1 MSALTDRA
9 VAAAV
14 AVARAHG
21 LACDRPVI
29 LHDRCNVLVHLAPSP
44 VVARVATETAAA
56 RGPAIGDFLARE
68 VALGRHLAGSVAPT
82 VPPATELP
90 PGPHTH
96 DGLHLTFWRL
106 IDHDPDRPLDPTE
119 LGTTLRALHV
129 ALADF
134 DGPLEPYDPLG
145 ESVRLLDA
153 LEASGAYTASD
164 LAPMRRAAER
174 LRPFYTATLSGP
186 LQALHGDPHRS
197 NVLRTPDGLVWTDF
211 EDSAAGPI
219 EWDLACLVAV
229 GRCWGPPAPETEL
242 ALAAYGPHD
251 ADKLT
256 RMVEVR
262 ALLVAAWTLFL
273 GQRDAESQARA
284 ASRLAWWGDRERQ
297 SFV

>member
-1 MSALTDRA
+1 LSALTDRA

-21 LACDRPVI
+21 LPCDRPVV

-68 VALGRHLAGSVAPT
+68 VALGRHLAAASAPT

-90 PGPHTH
+90 PGPLTH
-96 DGLHLTFWRL
+96 DGLHLTFWRQ
-106 IDHDPDRPLDPTE
+106 IDHDPERPLDPVE

-129 ALADF
+129 ALAGF
-134 DGPLEPYDPLG
+134 TGSLAPYDPLG
-145 ESVRLLDA
+145 ESTRLLDQ
-153 LEASGAYTASD
+153 LEAAGAYSAQA
-164 LAPMRRAAER
+164 LAPMRRAADR
-174 LRPFYTATLSGP
+174 LRPFYAATLRGP
-186 LQALHGDPHRS
+186 LQALHGDPHRA
-197 NVLRTPDGLVWTDF
+197 NVLRTPAGLVWTDF
-211 EDSAAGPI
+211 EDSATGPI

-229 GRCWGPPAPETEL
+229 GRTWGPPAPETEL

-256 RMVEVR
+256 RMVDVR

-273 GQRDAESQARA
+273 GQRDADSHARA
-284 ASRLAWWGDRERQ
+284 ATRLAWWRER
-297 SFV
+297 